1 MRLNQFSKN
10 MVFGDNG
17 FFNKHLPPDNEPAE
31 DERKDTYN
39 FLDLEKCRVSQGM
52 TGILLRCR
60 FGIYTELLEL
70 SVMGAET
77 AGDIPDDGWVFITT
91 GHMRDSA
98 ASAYTPYPDLFDRMD
113 EESF

>member
-10 MVFGDNG
+10 MVFGHNG
-17 FFNKHLPPDNEPAE
+17 FLNKHLPPDNEPAE

-60 FGIYTELLEL
+60 FGIYTELLSG

-77 AGDIPDDGWVFITT
+77 AGDILDDGWDFITT